1 MATTKKDLESKI
13 AELEAK
19 LEKLSSQ
26 LEAKPTTQTPPPKPQ
41 TQTPPP
47 PPKPTTQAPPPKP
60 TTQAPPPK
68 PQPAATSPRGSLPK
82 GSAPPKPQTQQSTAA
97 STVATALETVYNNFP
112 MTDTH
117 SYKAKTP
124 GYTPAPNRYFARRT
138 APRGT
143 CPTQNWNLQKAKV
156 SGYTQPSNLY
166 FATRA
171 RLAYHPPTKTFT
183 GYGLSLEGVTV
194 QAQAQ
199 QAPPKKSSSRGSLPK
214 GF

>member
-26 LEAKPTTQTPPPKPQ
+26 LEAKPTTQA
-41 TQTPPP
+41 P

-60 TTQAPPPK
+60 QTQAPPPK

-82 GSAPPKPQTQQSTAA
+82 GSAPPPPPKQTQQSTAA
-97 STVATALETVYNNFP
+97 STIATALETVYNSYP

-117 SYKAKTP
+117 SYKAKTT
-124 GYTPAPNRYFARRT
+124 GYSPAPNRYFARRV

-156 SGYTQPSNLY
+156 TGYTQPSNLY

-194 QAQAQ
+194 QAKAQ
-199 QAPPKKSSSRGSLPK
+199 QAPPKKSSARGSMPK